1 MAVKRWLLLLSS
13 SSFLQFSKSPIALSH
28 SKYISQPTLQTLD
41 NGVNVLINAH
51 KLYKSSCF
59 CRLDQVQLFIYYF
72 TSAAVAVDSSHM
84 TASLSALWSRFSP
97 LWNFVNGHVSTMWF
111 MVCRWPQ
118 SQESDWYLQFG
129 IPCITDKGS
138 GRSRC
143 HRKKV
148 AHTRLPSLGF
158 RS

>member
-1 MAVKRWLLLLSS
+1 MPVKRWLLLLSS

-72 TSAAVAVDSSHM
+72 ASAAVAVDSSHM
-84 TASLSALWSRFSP
+84 TASLSALWSRFIP
-97 LWNFVNGHVSTMWF
+97 LSNFVNGHVSTMWF
-111 MVCRWPQ
+111 IVCRWPQ

-129 IPCITDKGS
+129 IHVSLIKAV
-138 GRSRC
+138 GRAGVTEKR
-143 HRKKV
+143 
-148 AHTRLPSLGF
+148 
-158 RS
+158 